1 MNKGELESKMKKF
14 GDNQESLAT
23 ALGLSRA
30 ALNAKI
36 NSRNASF
43 TQQEI
48 SIIKKRY
55 SLTSCEIDMIFF
67 N

>member
-1 MNKGELESKMKKF
+1 MNKSELESKMKKF

-23 ALGLSRA
+23 ALGLSRT

-48 SIIKKRY
+48 GIIKKRY
-55 SLTSCEIDMIFF
+55 SLSCEEIDLIFF